1 MFSFN
6 TKVLAVSL
14 FCLAASFTASAQL
27 SMPVEHRVNSPQF
40 NQDGTVTFRL
50 YAPQAKDVQ
59 IRGDFLTKDVKRG
72 ESARLLPAAHTAGT

>member
-1 MFSFN
+1 MFSFK
-6 TKVLAVSL
+6 TKVLAVSM

-50 YAPQAKDVQ
+50 YAPQAS
-59 IRGDFLTKDVKRG
+59 GG
-72 ESARLLPAAHTAGT
+72 ESDTVETENELILTRTIIATCRNK